1 MGEQPDNRFIIPFE
15 HACEVDHPR
24 IGGKC
29 ASLARM
35 IAAGLRVPGGF
46 AVTTDAYALHL
57 RTTGLAETIRTIL
70 SSIDVENVS
79 DEELRSAE
87 IRAAII
93 SRPMPA
99 EVEAAIRAA
108 YRF

>member
-15 HACEVDHPR
+15 RACEVDHPR

-35 IAAGLRVPGGF
+35 IAAGLRVPDGF
-46 AVTTDAYALHL
+46 AVATDAYALHL
-57 RTTGLAETIRTIL
+57 RAPGVTETIHTIL

-79 DEELRSAE
+79 DQGLKSASVLVRRSFL
-87 IRAAII
+87 
-93 SRPMPA
+93 
-99 EVEAAIRAA
+99 VLCLG
-108 YRF
+108 